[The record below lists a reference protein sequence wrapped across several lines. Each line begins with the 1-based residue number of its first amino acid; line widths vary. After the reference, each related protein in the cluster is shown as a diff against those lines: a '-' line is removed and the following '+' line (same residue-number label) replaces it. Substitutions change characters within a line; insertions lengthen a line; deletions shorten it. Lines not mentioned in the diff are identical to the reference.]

1 MLIKVSIQ
9 LEDVTILNTYLTK
22 EPNIYIYIYEKYEAK
37 IERIE
42 GRNVSTIKSL

>member
-22 EPNIYIYIYEKYEAK
+22 EPNIYIYIYMKNMKQKLKELRGEMY
-37 IERIE
+37 
-42 GRNVSTIKSL
+42 LQ